1 MAVPMTALQKSIRT
15 GELEEDSSHLFGQKL
30 TGSWWR
36 SIIPDSLDFNLLLH
50 PIMKADSVCRLH
62 MHLHGGQYAD
72 LDYGAMRN
80 KESLLQGH
88 CMYVADMNSYNAD
101 IGLPQLL
108 PNASVASVPGQP
120 F

>member
-1 MAVPMTALQKSIRT
+1 MLDVPRCDA
-15 GELEEDSSHLFGQKL
+15 
-30 TGSWWR
+30 
-36 SIIPDSLDFNLLLH
+36 SLCV
-50 PIMKADSVCRLH
+50 A
-62 MHLHGGQYAD
+62 GQYAD